1 MVFGIFIDI
10 PLLVLPFVLM
20 FVWRKKI
27 TRQVLRLHLP
37 PLILCILI
45 SIPLI
50 IFEEQIDCMPSWC
63 GTVLIPPTLP
73 FLAIE
78 IGILGGLVVWAH
90 AKNLRRVTLAFAIY
104 GLAFELL
111 VGGLAGAP
119 LIIDILLGPWV
130 AFGYVFISMLP
141 LKILIDGRPLPVG
154 SNEAGTVGA
163 SGGGSNAGSYP
174 HHPSGDSRYM
184 VA

>member
-10 PLLVLPFVLM
+10 PLLVGPFALM
-20 FVWRKKI
+20 FAWREKI
-27 TRQVLRLHLP
+27 TRQVLRVHLP
-37 PLILCILI
+37 PLILSVLV

-78 IGILGGLVVWAH
+78 IAVLGGLVVWAH
-90 AKNLRRVTLAFAIY
+90 AKNLFRVTLTFAIY
-104 GLAFELL
+104 GVGFELL
-111 VGGLAGAP
+111 VGGLVGAP
-119 LIIDILLGPWV
+119 FIVDILLGPWV

-141 LKILIDGRPLPVG
+141 LRVLIFGRRDSAG
-154 SNEAGTVGA
+154 SNTAGLVGA
-163 SGGGSNAGSYP
+163 SGG
-174 HHPSGDSRYM
+174 
-184 VA
+184 V